1 MLQTIEMEVPTIVLT
16 GEQLEKMRMH
26 SGLVRMLEEETPG
39 HAVLAKSDLL
49 TNQEWDTLTL
59 LLEPQSV
66 SSGPLIVRSQGR
78 SIVNPLH
85 NVSKSSIKNMMD
97 YLLIDD
103 EATFRR
109 LVGAEIKSSAPSSAV
124 ATNARVYNY
133 GDNGRETAGPIG
145 HWNYNNYEHEPS
157 KKDKYRSNIVISNNE
172 NSWNDY
178 EEEMRA
184 GPVRRKLNK
193 THRGGRSNRKATRR
207 NKARRG

>member
-1 MLQTIEMEVPTIVLT
+1 MAAPTIELM
-16 GEQLEKMRMH
+16 GDQLEKMRIH
-26 SGLVRMLEEETPG
+26 SGLVRMLEEEPPG

-49 TNQEWDTLTL
+49 SNQEWDTLTL

-109 LVGAEIKSSAPSSAV
+109 LVGAEIKPSAPSSTV
-124 ATNARVYNY
+124 ATNTRVYNY
-133 GDNGRETAGPIG
+133 GNNDRETTG
-145 HWNYNNYEHEPS
+145 HWNYNNNEHEQS
-157 KKDKYRSNIVISNNE
+157 KKNKYNTNVVINNNE
-172 NSWNDY
+172 NSWNNY
-178 EEEMRA
+178 EEEVRA

-207 NKARRG
+207 NKARRA